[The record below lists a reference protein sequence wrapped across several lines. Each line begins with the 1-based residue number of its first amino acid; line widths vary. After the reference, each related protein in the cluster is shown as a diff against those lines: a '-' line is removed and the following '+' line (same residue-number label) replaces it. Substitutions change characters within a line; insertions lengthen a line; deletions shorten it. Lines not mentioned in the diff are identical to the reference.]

1 MGRFQQGLRRFAD
14 HPLVGEVRGVGLIA
28 GVELVRDKTTKTPF
42 DASVGA
48 GNILTSETVKHGLI
62 LRQIGDTLGF
72 SPPWSSTRPK
82 STRCWSDLAK
92 RSTPRRMRS
101 PSRDNRP
108 HCGPDVTAVYWL

>member
-1 MGRFQQGLRRFAD
+1 MGVGQQDRLEGGDPKL
-14 HPLVGEVRGVGLIA
+14 LQRGQNPVGLIA

-72 SPPWSSTRPK
+72 SPPLVIDEAEIDEMLERFGQALDATA
-82 STRCWSDLAK
+82 DALAK
-92 RSTPRRMRS
+92 PRQQAPLR
-101 PSRDNRP
+101 
-108 HCGPDVTAVYWL
+108 A